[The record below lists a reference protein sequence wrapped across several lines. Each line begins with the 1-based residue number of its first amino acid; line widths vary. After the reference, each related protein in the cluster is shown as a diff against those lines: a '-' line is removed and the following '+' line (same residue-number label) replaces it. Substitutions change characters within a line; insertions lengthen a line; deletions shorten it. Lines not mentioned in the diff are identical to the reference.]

1 MQSYRNVT
9 RTIFLYTVR
18 YLIPYMPMCFLYL
31 IADVI
36 GIASKRSQ
44 QAGIV
49 KKEIRKILGDRISEK
64 ELECTVI
71 KGISNHKK
79 DLFEIWSFPRLN
91 NKRIK
96 KYAFLEGKEH
106 LENALKT
113 GNGALIAVSHFGSW
127 KMLIAALA
135 YEGYKVNQI
144 GLDPRYFINNNNPR
158 HHNLIMEIEHRCD
171 QSLPA
176 NFIYIGKYLREVYRI
191 LNKNELVINSF
202 DGFIGSRHMDMP
214 FFNNTL
220 RLALGPIILAMKSK
234 AALIPTFAIRQDNN
248 KHKIIIHEEIPL
260 EDDNEKAIKNAA
272 ETYIKLLEYYML
284 QYPSH
289 YCRTLYDRVMD
300 PMR

>member
-1 MQSYRNVT
+1 MQSYRHVT
-9 RTIFLYTVR
+9 RTIFLYTIR
-18 YLIPYMPMCFLYL
+18 YLIPYMPRYFLYL

-36 GIASKRSQ
+36 GIASKRSR
-44 QAGIV
+44 QADII
-49 KKEIRKILGDRISEK
+49 KKEIRKILGDRIPEK
-64 ELECTVI
+64 ELERAVI

-106 LENALKT
+106 LDNALKK

-127 KMLIAALA
+127 KMLTAALA

-144 GLDPRYFINNNNPR
+144 GLDPRYFVDNNNPR
-158 HHNLIMEIEHRCD
+158 HHNLIMEIEYMCD

-176 NFIYIGKYLREVYRI
+176 NFIYIGKYLREVYRF
-191 LNKNELVINSF
+191 LEQNELVINTF
-202 DGFIGSRHMDMP
+202 DGFIGSRYIDMP
-214 FFNNTL
+214 FFNDTL
-220 RLALGPIILAMKSK
+220 RLSLGPIIFAMKSK

-248 KHKIIIHEEIPL
+248 RHKIIIHKEIPL
-260 EDDNEKAIKNAA
+260 EDDNAEVIENAA
-272 ETYIKLLEYYML
+272 EAYIKLLEYYML
-284 QYPSH
+284 RYPSH
-289 YCRTLYDRVMD
+289 YCRTLYDRVID